1 MRSTASQSLH
11 LDETCTCRTHHTSS
25 PGCETVVIIIGVN
38 SSPGNRIRYIG
49 PKCYQPNRQRS
60 KIRELLRECPRRLET
75 RSYVISYG
83 DHCERHRHC
92 LAITKHHSFQVPP
105 SRNGIV
111 GHYLNNN
118 N

>member
-11 LDETCTCRTHHTSS
+11 LYKICTRRTHHSSS
-25 PGCETVVIIIGVN
+25 PGCETVVIIVGLN
-38 SSPGNRIRYIG
+38 TSLGNRIRYIG

-75 RSYVISYG
+75 RSFVISHG
-83 DHCERHRHC
+83 QHRERHSNC
-92 LAITKHHSFQVPP
+92 LAITEHHSFQVPP
-105 SRNGIV
+105 SRNGII